1 LWYSDR
7 APILERKYSK
17 SIIHPFK
24 VGSHL
29 GLTINPYQGCQHRC
43 GYCYATYKWSPNFYD
58 KIYGKINAAEILE
71 SELNKWK
78 KTSMLPVM
86 ISSATDAYQSA
97 EARFGIT
104 RKCIK
109 VLQQY
114 HIPFYIFTKSSLIE
128 RDLDLF
134 RNYSD
139 DCFIV
144 WSITTVDEQVRRIIE
159 PGTPTASRIFG
170 TISKFVKSGINCCVN
185 IDPIIPFITDSEQQI
200 TNIVNKCQQS
210 GLGHI
215 SGSVLRMR
223 YDIWSRIRQV
233 LELMNLP
240 LTIKEYEQL
249 YDFQEPIVHEN
260 NLTADELY
268 TDKVMS
274 ILKYQVLNKNIEFGF
289 EKLIAKISKVKQQ
302 FPVSLQ
308 QCRISEFL

>member
-1 LWYSDR
+1 
-7 APILERKYSK
+7 
-17 SIIHPFK
+17 
-24 VGSHL
+24 
-29 GLTINPYQGCQHRC
+29 
-43 GYCYATYKWSPNFYD
+43 
-58 KIYGKINAAEILE
+58 
-71 SELNKWK
+71 
-78 KTSMLPVM
+78 
-86 ISSATDAYQSA
+86 
-97 EARFGIT
+97 
-104 RKCIK
+104 
-109 VLQQY
+109 
-114 HIPFYIFTKSSLIE
+114 
-128 RDLDLF
+128 
-134 RNYSD
+134 
-139 DCFIV
+139 
-144 WSITTVDEQVRRIIE
+144 
-159 PGTPTASRIFG
+159 
-170 TISKFVKSGINCCVN
+170 VKSGINCCVN

-210 GLGHI
+210 GLEHI

-240 LTIKEYEQL
+240 WAIKEYEQL